1 MWAQADGDKEPQKEE
16 DKGLNPLKK
25 MLASFDDADS
35 GQGNS
40 PMERAGKERVVQ
52 CVNAA
57 SLNNKQTQSNRI
69 TEYTQSDTATRSGAE
84 ILHWIV
90 PSESRKPHL
99 HGHIFFVFAPPTAIS
114 LLYTI
119 FREHLA

>member
-16 DKGLNPLKK
+16 DEGLNPLKK

-40 PMERAGKERVVQ
+40 PMERAGGERVAQ

-57 SLNNKQTQSNRI
+57 SLNNNPT
-69 TEYTQSDTATRSGAE
+69 YTAT
-84 ILHWIV
+84 
-90 PSESRKPHL
+90 
-99 HGHIFFVFAPPTAIS
+99 FFAFAPPTAIS
-114 LLYTI
+114 LLCTI
-119 FREHLA
+119 FREHLAGS

>member
-1 MWAQADGDKEPQKEE
+1 MWGQADGDKEPQKKE

-40 PMERAGKERVVQ
+40 PMERAGKERVAQ

-57 SLNNKQTQSNRI
+57 SLNNKQTQS
-69 TEYTQSDTATRSGAE
+69 QSHHGMDP
-84 ILHWIV
+84 ILYG
-90 PSESRKPHL
+90 HL
-99 HGHIFFVFAPPTAIS
+99 IG
-114 LLYTI
+114 
-119 FREHLA
+119 R